1 MKKNNRKNY
10 IAPLLMLLT
19 AFLIVGCQARK
30 VDLTEKKMEH
40 ATLVIKEDGTYQS
53 GVVSSF
59 EEDYYSVDRLSSYV
73 SEQIEEYKKEH
84 SGADIEIT
92 KVEAKEQKASVVL
105 TFKKLEDYSGFND
118 VEVLYGTVQQLM
130 GAGGWPSE
138 FTYVKK
144 GNTIAASDLKGE
156 DTALI
161 VTPHIEATDIVVEGE
176 VLYVSGG
183 ILLNDNTYQIE
194 AGATGC
200 IVYKKK

>member
-1 MKKNNRKNY
+1 MKKNNRRFF
-10 IAPLLMLLT
+10 ATALMLIGTL
-19 AFLIVGCQARK
+19 FMIGCQAKK

-118 VEVLYGTVQQLM
+118 VEVLHGTVQQLM
-130 GAGGWPSE
+130 SVSSWPSE

-194 AGATGC
+194 AGTTGC